1 MRARLVLASVVTILL
16 GPLLLAP
23 HVSAGPPVEGS
34 GNGVADLGSSKN
46 SVIVKFTTTGTSPF
60 AISPVYAKG
69 KSPTPWLKANAPL
82 RGSVFSEKHSAALV
96 GAKVVA
102 PDQWTLQVV
111 PLSSAPKVSSG
122 STPLVFKLPKTL
134 KGDST
139 RTFIFQGDGEI
150 VVFPISARGM
160 SGFPVVST
168 SGKVKKKIVLPRGTK
183 YMSVTGV
190 GSWKLR
196 K

>member
-1 MRARLVLASVVTILL
+1 MRAHIAVTTSIAILMGSLLVA
-16 GPLLLAP
+16 PLVIA
-23 HVSAGPPVEGS
+23 APPVEGT
-34 GNGVADLGSSKN
+34 GNGVADLGSNKK
-46 SVIVKFTTTGTSPF
+46 SVIVKFDTTGTGPF
-60 AISPVYAKG
+60 VISPVYAKG
-69 KSPTPWLKANAPL
+69 KSPTPWVETNGPL
-82 RGSVFSEKHSAALV
+82 VGSVFSEKHTSALV
-96 GAKVVA
+96 GARVVA
-102 PDQWTLQVV
+102 PDQWTVQVA
-111 PLSSAPKVSSG
+111 PLSTAPKVSSG
-122 STPLVFKLPKTL
+122 KTPLVFKLPKTL

-160 SGFPVVST
+160 SGFPLVST